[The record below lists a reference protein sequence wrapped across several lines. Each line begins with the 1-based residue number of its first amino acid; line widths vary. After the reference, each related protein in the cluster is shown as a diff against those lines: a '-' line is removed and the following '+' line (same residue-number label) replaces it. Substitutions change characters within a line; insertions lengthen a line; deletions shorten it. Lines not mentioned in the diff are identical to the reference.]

1 MDVYVTCIQ
10 LVRESTNQNYM
21 PNRKILLF
29 CLSLSLF
36 VTMSVGAQTQQIAS
50 VFHDVHKIKS
60 KFVNEERTFWVRV
73 PLDYRASTEK
83 YPVVYMLD
91 GHIPQPSM
99 MAGIIEQQSWGGQ
112 IPEMILVSIQNTNR
126 SRDLTPTDDGG
137 RGEVGGGD
145 KFLDF
150 IEKEVMPIVEKQ
162 YRTHPYRIFAGHS
175 LGGLTVVHTLA
186 SRPEMFNAYIAASPV
201 LEYDK
206 DFVIKEIEKL
216 FSQKS
221 QLRKTLF
228 LAIGDEPEYK
238 AGWDKFQ
245 KLVKKEKPK
254 DLDYEAKEF
263 PAENHASV
271 VLPAYYWG
279 LRKVYEGWL
288 PGKIDTLNALD
299 DHYEKLSER
308 FGYTIYPP
316 ETMLNSI
323 GYQLLQSGKKDEA
336 IEVFRKN
343 TENYPDSSN
352 VFDSLAEAYE
362 KFGDKKRAKEN
373 YQKAYDLATKKGE
386 TRQADI
392 YMKNLERVSQR

>member
-1 MDVYVTCIQ
+1 MLQ
-10 LVRESTNQNYM
+10 LIREFTNQNYM

-29 CLSLSLF
+29 CLSFSLSI
-36 VTMSVGAQTQQIAS
+36 TMSVSAQTQQIAS
-50 VFHDVHKIKS
+50 VFHDVHKVQS
-60 KFVNEERTFWVRV
+60 KILNEERTFWVRV
-73 PLDYRASTEK
+73 PLDYQRSSEK
-83 YPVVYMLD
+83 YPAVYMLD

-145 KFLDF
+145 RFLDF
-150 IEKEVMPIVEKQ
+150 IEKEVIPIVEKQ

-175 LGGLTVVHTLA
+175 LGGLTVVHALA
-186 SRPEMFNAYIAASPV
+186 SRPETFNAYIAASPV

-206 DFVIKEIEKL
+206 DFVIKETEKL
-216 FSQKS
+216 FSQKRE
-221 QLRKTLF
+221 LRKTLF
-228 LAIGDEPEYK
+228 MAIGDEPEYK

-263 PAENHASV
+263 PEENHASV

-279 LRKVYEGWL
+279 LRKVYEGWI
-288 PGKIDTLNALD
+288 PGKIGPLNELE
-299 DHYEKLSER
+299 DHYKKLSKR
-308 FGYTIYPP
+308 FGYTIFTP

-323 GYQLLQSGKKDEA
+323 GYQLLQSGKNDEA
-336 IEVFRKN
+336 IGVFRKN
-343 TENYPDSSN
+343 AENYPNSSN

-362 KFGDKKRAKEN
+362 RSGDKKRAKEN
-373 YQKAYDLATKKGE
+373 YQKAYEIATKKGE
-386 TRQADI
+386 TLQADV
-392 YMKNLERVSQR
+392 YKKNLERVSQR